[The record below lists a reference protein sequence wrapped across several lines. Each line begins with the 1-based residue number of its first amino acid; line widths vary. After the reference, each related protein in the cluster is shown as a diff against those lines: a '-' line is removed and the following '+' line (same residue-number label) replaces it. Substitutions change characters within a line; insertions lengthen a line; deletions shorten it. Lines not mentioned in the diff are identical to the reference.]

1 MCKRKEQIVAFY
13 IKSQIMETGQLSQGR
28 NVVKVTRSS
37 VIHHKRNIILKVKV
51 CDFYFFTNV
60 FIHYI
65 CSPFLF
71 HIY

>member
-1 MCKRKEQIVAFY
+1 
-13 IKSQIMETGQLSQGR
+13 METGQLSQGR